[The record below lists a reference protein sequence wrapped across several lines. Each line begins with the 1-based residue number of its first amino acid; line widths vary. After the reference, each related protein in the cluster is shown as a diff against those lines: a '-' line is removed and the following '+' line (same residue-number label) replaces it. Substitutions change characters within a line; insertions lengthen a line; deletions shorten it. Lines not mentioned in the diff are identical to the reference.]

1 MSTPRGR
8 VTGYSSAPDESR
20 EEYMRHLSKSD
31 IISIGFMMFSIFFG
45 AGNLI
50 FPPSLGQVAGT
61 NLWPAMAGFL
71 TTGVGLPLLG
81 IIAIALVGGDYPAH
95 IAKRVAPWF
104 AALLLGL
111 LYLSIGPLF
120 AIPRTGAVS
129 FEIGIRPFLSAEMV
143 PLGQAI
149 YTGVFFLL
157 TYWLAHNPGKLI
169 DRVGKMLTPALLLF
183 LIVLFIRT
191 FTSPL
196 GPIQEPQGAY
206 LSLPFVQGFQNGY
219 LTMDL
224 LASVAVGS
232 IVVTTIQRSGITE
245 PQIIGRA
252 CFIIGVIAV
261 VLMALVYLSL
271 AYLGATSTQTLGIVE
286 NGGIILTQA
295 SALLFGAAGQ
305 SVLALIIALACL
317 TTSCGMLSAFASY
330 FADVSKGRLTYEHL
344 SRGGAI
350 FGFAAANIGLTG
362 LIQISIPFLV
372 ALYPI
377 VIMLVLLTLLDR
389 LGGGSPYVYRCSLA
403 FTALLSVY
411 GGLKEAGISWG
422 WLDAILTRY
431 LPLYGVSLGWL
442 VPALFGAALG
452 SIFAFACRRA
462 PKSDKVPVKE

>member
-1 MSTPRGR
+1 
-8 VTGYSSAPDESR
+8 
-20 EEYMRHLSKSD
+20 MRHLSKSD

-129 FEIGIRPFLSAEMV
+129 FEIGIRPFLAAETV

-245 PQIIGRA
+245 PQIIGRT
-252 CFIIGVIAV
+252 CFISGVIAV

-271 AYLGATSTQTLGIVE
+271 AYLGATSAQTLGIAE

-330 FADVSKGRLTYEHL
+330 FADVSKGRLTYEQL
-344 SRGGAI
+344 SRGGAL

-389 LGGGSPYVYRCSLA
+389 LGGGSPYVYRCSLV
-403 FTALLSVY
+403 FTSLLSVY

-431 LPLYGVSLGWL
+431 LPLYGANLGWL

-452 SIFAFACRRA
+452 SILTFACRRA

>member
-1 MSTPRGR
+1 
-8 VTGYSSAPDESR
+8 
-20 EEYMRHLSKSD
+20 
-31 IISIGFMMFSIFFG
+31 
-45 AGNLI
+45 
-50 FPPSLGQVAGT
+50 
-61 NLWPAMAGFL
+61 
-71 TTGVGLPLLG
+71 
-81 IIAIALVGGDYPAH
+81 
-95 IAKRVAPWF
+95 
-104 AALLLGL
+104 
-111 LYLSIGPLF
+111 
-120 AIPRTGAVS
+120 
-129 FEIGIRPFLSAEMV
+129 
-143 PLGQAI
+143 
-149 YTGVFFLL
+149 
-157 TYWLAHNPGKLI
+157 
-169 DRVGKMLTPALLLF
+169 
-183 LIVLFIRT
+183 
-191 FTSPL
+191 
-196 GPIQEPQGAY
+196 
-206 LSLPFVQGFQNGY
+206 
-219 LTMDL
+219 
-224 LASVAVGS
+224 
-232 IVVTTIQRSGITE
+232 
-245 PQIIGRA
+245 
-252 CFIIGVIAV
+252 
-261 VLMALVYLSL
+261 MALVYLSL
-271 AYLGATSTQTLGIVE
+271 AYLGATSTQALGIVE

-330 FADVSKGRLTYEHL
+330 FADVSKGRLTYEQL

-431 LPLYGVSLGWL
+431 LPLYGASLGWL
-442 VPALFGAALG
+442 VPAFFGAALG

>member
-1 MSTPRGR
+1 
-8 VTGYSSAPDESR
+8 
-20 EEYMRHLSKSD
+20 MRHLSKSD

-252 CFIIGVIAV
+252 CFISGVIAV

-271 AYLGATSTQTLGIVE
+271 AYLGATSTQALGIVE

-330 FADVSKGRLTYEHL
+330 FADVSKGRLTYEQL

-389 LGGGSPYVYRCSLA
+389 LGGGSPYVYRYSLA

-431 LPLYGVSLGWL
+431 LPLYGANLGWL

>member
-1 MSTPRGR
+1 
-8 VTGYSSAPDESR
+8 
-20 EEYMRHLSKSD
+20 MRHLSKSD

-129 FEIGIRPFLSAEMV
+129 FEIGIRPFLAAETV

-252 CFIIGVIAV
+252 CFISGVIAV

-271 AYLGATSTQTLGIVE
+271 AYLGATSTQALGIVE

-330 FADVSKGRLTYEHL
+330 FADVSKGRLTYEQL

-431 LPLYGVSLGWL
+431 LPLYGANLGWL

>member
-1 MSTPRGR
+1 
-8 VTGYSSAPDESR
+8 
-20 EEYMRHLSKSD
+20 MRHLSKTD

-81 IIAIALVGGDYPAH
+81 IIAIALVGGDYPTY
-95 IAKRVAPWF
+95 IGQRVAPWF

-129 FEIGIRPFLSAEMV
+129 FEIGIRPFLADDAV
-143 PLGQAI
+143 IIGQTV
-149 YTGVFFLL
+149 YTGLFFIL

-169 DRVGKMLTPALLLF
+169 DRVGKILTPALLLF
-183 LIVLFIRT
+183 LVVLFIRT

-196 GPIQEPQGAY
+196 GPMQEPQGAY
-206 LSLPFVQGFQNGY
+206 LTFPFAEGFQNGY

-224 LASVAVGS
+224 LASVAVGA
-232 IVVTTIQRSGITE
+232 IVVTAIQRSGITE

-252 CFIIGVIAV
+252 CFLSGVIAV

-271 AYLGATSTQTLGIVE
+271 AYLGATSAQTLGIVE
-286 NGGIILTQA
+286 NGGIILTKA

-305 SVLALIIALACL
+305 SVLALIIILACL
-317 TTSCGMLSAFASY
+317 TTSCGMLTAFASY
-330 FADVSKGRLTYEHL
+330 FTEVSGERLTYGQL
-344 SRGGAI
+344 TLGGAI

-362 LIQISIPFLV
+362 LIRISIPFLV

-377 VIMLVLLTLLDR
+377 VIVLVLLTLADR
-389 LGGGSPYVYRCSLA
+389 LGSAGPYVYRCSLI
-403 FTALLSVY
+403 FTALFSIY
-411 GGLKEAGISWG
+411 GGLKEAGLSWSA
-422 WLDAILTRY
+422 LDTLLTRY
-431 LPLYGVSLGWL
+431 LPLYGASLGWL
-442 VPALFGAALG
+442 LPALIGAALG
-452 SIFAFACRRA
+452 GVLTLVVHPSPA
-462 PKSDKVPVKE
+462 PQEGHVAEKE